1 MKFAVYINVNK
12 TGHVCMNDKLLNNDE
27 LFEFQKLVQN
37 AKNIE
42 KNADCYAQLMKELII
57 RSYCAN

>member
-1 MKFAVYINVNK
+1 
-12 TGHVCMNDKLLNNDE
+12 MNDKLLNNDE

>member
-1 MKFAVYINVNK
+1 
-12 TGHVCMNDKLLNNDE
+12 MNDKLLNNDE
-27 LFEFQKLVQN
+27 LFEFKKLVQN

-42 KNADCYAQLMKELII
+42 KNVDCYVELMKELII